1 MVFVHG
7 RVLPPWFSIV
17 HLFPLA
23 EHHLI
28 NYAVQYKT
36 VIGETATHAQTGW

>member
-17 HLFPLA
+17 HLFPLGLA

-28 NYAVQYKT
+28 NHAV
-36 VIGETATHAQTGW
+36 